1 MVIVNLGSDSYCTL
15 GKNLKNIFFPE
26 ICNFIIIVSN
36 NDIILKR
43 FTNFVVSCNNCD
55 VRQNDI
61 LGVRLAASSRPRRNV
76 AALLGSGNT
85 FPVFPTGFYGCSY
98 PAVVT
103 SL

>member
-1 MVIVNLGSDSYCTL
+1 MYTR
-15 GKNLKNIFFPE
+15 KKLKFFFPE

-43 FTNFVVSCNNCD
+43 FTNFVVSCNNND

-61 LGVRLAASSRPRRNV
+61 LVVRLTASSRPRRNV
-76 AALLGSGNT
+76 AALLGSGNM
-85 FPVFPTGFYGCSY
+85 FPVFTTDFYGFSY